1 MDDFSNLN
9 SLIIE
14 SHVGMRGNLRNMLNS
29 CGITRI
35 QYAGT
40 ANGAI
45 RKLKDHYFDLVFC
58 EYHFNEGQDGQHF
71 LEDARHHHLLPL
83 STIFFMVT
91 SESSYERVVSAAELA
106 PSDYLL
112 KPFAAETM
120 FDRIFRALRK
130 REVFLPAYRLMENG
144 DIRGAIAYCLDG
156 RARFP
161 QYAVD
166 FLRLAAELHVALGEP
181 DQAQRIYKEVLELKA
196 VPWARLGLAKTLF
209 MQKNFDE
216 AEQTL
221 ESLINESKNYL
232 DAYDWLAK
240 TKEANGKID
249 AALDVLADAV
259 TVSPHVVRRLRKL
272 GEMAIEAGDHQTA
285 EKVLAEVV
293 HQGKYSEFRNPE
305 DHVKLVQALV
315 GQDNVEGAGKVIR
328 DLDRSMRGVETAPAC
343 AALSQA
349 MVFAKTGDQTSAAQ
363 ALAKAVEASRGRT
376 DLSDG
381 IKMALAK
388 NCLEMNME
396 TAAADVICEVMRN
409 APDDLAIAKAKAV
422 FADAGRGR
430 LAEQLAEGIRREV
443 VDLIS
448 TGAEKARSGDYQGAV
463 TLMLEAAS
471 KMPNNTQ
478 VAFNAALA
486 IVKCLENR
494 GWDDALAD
502 QGRHFIERVRS
513 LDPGNARLT
522 ALADYYQMV
531 LQKYGMRALA

>member
-1 MDDFSNLN
+1 MDDFG
-9 SLIIE
+9 SLTALVIE

-29 CGITRI
+29 CGITKI

-45 RKLKDHYFDLVFC
+45 RKLKETYFDLVLC

-71 LEDARHHHLLPL
+71 LEDARHHSLLPL

-106 PSDYLL
+106 PTDYLL

-130 REVFLPAYRLMENG
+130 REVFLPVYRAMEKG
-144 DIRGAIAYCLDG
+144 DARGGIAYCIEG

-161 QYAVD
+161 QFAVD

-181 DQAQRIYKEVLELKA
+181 ERAQSIYKEVLELKA

-209 MQKNFDE
+209 MQKEFDD
-216 AEQTL
+216 AEQIL

-232 DAYDWLAK
+232 DAYDWLARA
-240 TKEANGKID
+240 KEANGKID

-272 GEMAIEAGDHQTA
+272 GEMAIDAGDNQTA
-285 EKVLAEVV
+285 EKVLSEVV

-315 GQDNVEGAGKVIR
+315 GQGNVEGAGKIIR
-328 DLDRSMRGVETAPAC
+328 DLDRSMRGVETTAAC
-343 AALSQA
+343 SALSQA
-349 MVFAKTGDQTSAAQ
+349 LV
-363 ALAKAVEASRGRT
+363 LAKSGDEKAAAEALSRAVEESRGRT

-381 IKMALAK
+381 MKMQLAK
-388 NCLEMNME
+388 NCLAMKME
-396 TAAADVICEVMRN
+396 TEASDMICEVMRN
-409 APDDLAIAKAKAV
+409 APDEEAIAKAKAI
-422 FADAGRGR
+422 FEEAGRGH

-448 TGAEKARSGDYQGAV
+448 TGAEKARSGDFEGAV

-471 KMPNNTQ
+471 KMPSNTQ

-494 GWDDALAD
+494 GWDDRLAD

-513 LDPGNARLT
+513 LDPRNARLP
-522 ALADYYQMV
+522 ALADYYQV
-531 LQKYGMRALA
+531 VVQKYGMQTAA

>member
-1 MDDFSNLN
+1 MDDFG
-9 SLIIE
+9 SLTALVIE
-14 SHVGMRGNLRNMLNS
+14 SHVGMRGNLRSMLNS
-29 CGITRI
+29 CGITKI

-45 RKLKDHYFDLVFC
+45 RKLQETYFDLVLC

-71 LEDARHHHLLPL
+71 LEDARHHNLLPL
-83 STIFFMVT
+83 SSIFFMVT

-130 REVFLPAYRLMENG
+130 REIFLPVYRLMEKG
-144 DIRGAIAYCLDG
+144 DARAGISYCLEG

-181 DQAQRIYKEVLELKA
+181 DQAQAIYKEVLELKA

-209 MQKNFDE
+209 MQKEFDD
-216 AEQTL
+216 AEQIL

-240 TKEANGKID
+240 AKEANGKID

-272 GEMAIEAGDHQTA
+272 GEMAIDAGDHQTA
-285 EKVLAEVV
+285 EKVLSEVV

-315 GQDNVEGAGKVIR
+315 GQGNVDAAGKVIR
-328 DLDRSMRGVETAPAC
+328 DLDRSMRGVETTAAC
-343 AALSQA
+343 SALSQA
-349 MVFAKTGDQTSAAQ
+349 LVLAKTGDEKAAGE

-376 DLSDG
+376 DLSDSL
-381 IKMALAK
+381 KMELAK
-388 NCLEMNME
+388 NCLAMKME
-396 TAAADVICEVMRN
+396 TEASDVICEVMRN
-409 APDDLAIAKAKAV
+409 APDEIAIAKAKAV
-422 FADAGRGR
+422 FENAGHAH

-448 TGAEKARSGDYQGAV
+448 TGAEKARSGDFEGAV
-463 TLMLEAAS
+463 TLMLEAAK
-471 KMPNNTQ
+471 KMPSNTQ

-486 IVKCLENR
+486 IVKCLENH
-494 GWDDALAD
+494 GWNDKLAD
-502 QGRHFIERVRS
+502 QGRHFIDRVRS
-513 LDPGNARLT
+513 LDPRNARLP
-522 ALADYYQMV
+522 ALADYYQAV
-531 LQKYGMRALA
+531 VQKYGMQTAA

>member
-1 MDDFSNLN
+1 MEDFSSL
-9 SLIIE
+9 SALIIE
-14 SHVGMRGNLRNMLNS
+14 SHVGMRGNLRGMLNS
-29 CGITRI
+29 CGITQI
-35 QYAGT
+35 QYTGT

-45 RKLKDHYFDLVFC
+45 RKLKERFFDLVLC

-71 LEDARHHHLLPL
+71 LEDARHHNLLPL

-91 SESSYERVVSAAELA
+91 SEASYERVVSAAELA

-130 REVFLPAYRLMENG
+130 REAFLPTYRRMEKG
-144 DIRGAIAYCLDG
+144 EAREAIACCHTG
-156 RARFP
+156 RASFP
-161 QYAVD
+161 QFAVD

-181 DQAQRIYKEVLELKA
+181 ERAQEIYKEVLELKA
-196 VPWARLGLAKTLF
+196 VPWARLGLARTMF
-209 MQKNFDE
+209 MQKEFDE
-216 AEQTL
+216 AEGIL
-221 ESLINESKNYL
+221 EGLINESKNYL

-272 GEMAIEAGDHQTA
+272 GEMAIDVGDHQTA
-285 EKVLAEVV
+285 EKVLSEVV

-315 GQDNVEGAGKVIR
+315 GQGNVDGAGKVIR
-328 DLDRSMRGVETAPAC
+328 DLDRSMRGVETTDAC
-343 AALSQA
+343 SALSQA
-349 MVFAKTGDQTSAAQ
+349 MVLSKTGDRDGAAE
-363 ALAKAVEASRGRT
+363 ALARAVQASRGRT

-381 IKMALAK
+381 IKMELAR
-388 NCLEMNME
+388 NCLAQNME
-396 TAAADVICEVMRN
+396 NEASDVICEVMRN
-409 APDDLAIAKAKAV
+409 APDEAAIARAKAI
-422 FADAGRGR
+422 FEAAGRAH

-448 TGAEKARSGDYQGAV
+448 TGADKARKGDFQGAV
-463 TLMLEAAS
+463 TLMLEAAK
-471 KMPNNTQ
+471 KMPSNTQ

-486 IVKCLENR
+486 IVKCLENS
-494 GWDDALAD
+494 GWDENLAE
-502 QGRHFIERVRS
+502 QGKRFIDRVRS
-513 LDPGNARLT
+513 LDPRNARLP

-531 LQKYGMRALA
+531 IQKYGMTALS

>member
-1 MDDFSNLN
+1 MDDFG
-9 SLIIE
+9 SLTALVIE
-14 SHVGMRGNLRNMLNS
+14 SHVGMRGNLRSMLNS
-29 CGITRI
+29 CGITKI

-45 RKLKDHYFDLVFC
+45 RKLQETYFDLVLC

-71 LEDARHHHLLPL
+71 LEDARHHNLLPL
-83 STIFFMVT
+83 SSIFFMVT

-120 FDRIFRALRK
+120 FDRILRALRK
-130 REVFLPAYRLMENG
+130 REIFLPVYRLMEKG
-144 DIRGAIAYCLDG
+144 DARAGISYCLEG

-181 DQAQRIYKEVLELKA
+181 DQAQAIYKEVLELKA

-209 MQKNFDE
+209 MQKEFDD
-216 AEQTL
+216 AEQIL

-240 TKEANGKID
+240 AKEANGKID

-272 GEMAIEAGDHQTA
+272 GEMAIDAGDHQTA
-285 EKVLAEVV
+285 EKVLSEVV

-315 GQDNVEGAGKVIR
+315 GQGNVDAAGKVIR
-328 DLDRSMRGVETAPAC
+328 DLDRSMRGVETTAAC
-343 AALSQA
+343 SALSQA
-349 MVFAKTGDQTSAAQ
+349 LVLAKTGDEKAAGE

-376 DLSDG
+376 DLSDSL
-381 IKMALAK
+381 KMELAK
-388 NCLEMNME
+388 NCLAMKME
-396 TAAADVICEVMRN
+396 TEASDVICEVMRN
-409 APDDLAIAKAKAV
+409 APDEIAIAKAKAV
-422 FADAGRGR
+422 FENAGHAH

-448 TGAEKARSGDYQGAV
+448 TGAEKARSGDFEGAV
-463 TLMLEAAS
+463 TLMLEAAK
-471 KMPNNTQ
+471 KMPSNTQ

-486 IVKCLENR
+486 IVKCLENQ
-494 GWDDALAD
+494 GWNDKLAD
-502 QGRHFIERVRS
+502 QGRHFIDRVRS
-513 LDPGNARLT
+513 LDPRNARLP
-522 ALADYYQMV
+522 ALADYYQAV
-531 LQKYGMRALA
+531 VQKYGMQTAA

>member
-1 MDDFSNLN
+1 MDDFSSL
-9 SLIIE
+9 SALIIE

-29 CGITRI
+29 CGITQI

-45 RKLKDHYFDLVFC
+45 RRLKERYYDLILC

-71 LEDARHHHLLPL
+71 LEDARHHNLLPL

-130 REVFLPAYRLMENG
+130 REVFLPAFKLMEKG
-144 DIRGAIAYCLDG
+144 EARDAIAHCLDG

-166 FLRLAAELHVALGEP
+166 FLRLAAELHVALGEA
-181 DQAQRIYKEVLELKA
+181 DRAQEIYKEVLELKA

-209 MQKNFDE
+209 MQKEFGE
-216 AEQTL
+216 AEELL
-221 ESLINESKNYL
+221 ENLISESKNYL

-240 TKEANGKID
+240 AKEAKGSIE

-259 TVSPHVVRRLRKL
+259 AVSPHVVRRLRKL
-272 GEMAIEAGDHQTA
+272 GDMAIEAGDHQTA
-285 EKVLAEVV
+285 EKVLSEVV

-305 DHVKLVQALV
+305 DHVKLVRALV
-315 GQDNVEGAGKVIR
+315 GQGDVDGAGKVIR
-328 DLDRSMRGVETAPAC
+328 DLDRSMRGVETTEAC
-343 AALSQA
+343 SALSQA
-349 MVFAKTGDQTSAAQ
+349 MVLTQTGDTKGAAA
-363 ALAKAVEASRGRT
+363 ALVKAVEASRGRT

-381 IKMALAK
+381 VKMELAR
-388 NCLEMNME
+388 NCLKLEME
-396 TAAADVICEVMRN
+396 TEASDVICEVMRN
-409 APDDLAIAKAKAV
+409 APDEVAIAKAKAI
-422 FADAGRGR
+422 FEAAGRGH
-430 LAEQLAEGIRREV
+430 LAEQLAESIRREV

-448 TGAEKARSGDYQGAV
+448 TGAEKARAGDFEGAV
-463 TLMLEAAS
+463 ALMLEAAK
-471 KMPNNTQ
+471 KMPSNTQ

-486 IVKCLENR
+486 IVKCLENK
-494 GWDDALAD
+494 GWDENLAD
-502 QGRHFIERVRS
+502 QGRRFIERVRS
-513 LDPGNARLT
+513 LDPSNARLP
-522 ALADYYQMV
+522 ALADYYQV
-531 LQKYGMRALA
+531 VVQKYGMTTPG